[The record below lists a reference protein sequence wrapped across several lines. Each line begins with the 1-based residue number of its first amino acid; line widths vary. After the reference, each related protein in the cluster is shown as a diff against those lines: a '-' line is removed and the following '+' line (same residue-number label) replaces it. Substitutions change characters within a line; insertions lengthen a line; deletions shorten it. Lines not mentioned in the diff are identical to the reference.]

1 MEIKKSNHPS
11 TLKFSIILSLIFVI
25 APVCASV
32 SDVNESTTETMA
44 VNFASFNKFLE
55 ASDDVNALSA
65 GGSIFEQMGR
75 KYRGDAGF
83 NALKSKLTAADFL
96 AKQMESQLKNA
107 TGRQIL
113 SVSDEIFDKGKNVR
127 QGKSLMVAPAKS
139 FYDTSAVLFS
149 KPLKIDGTGDDEKTF
164 LGKYYDLKLRVM
176 TSSIA
181 KAGQALAIA
190 EPSFKGTH
198 DYVLVLPLL
207 HASDKKS
214 FDISILP
221 LWMRQ
226 PEQLDVFSD
235 LCLLHFGLPFH
246 AMMMAGKASAAR
258 QEKFSELEFYRT
270 AARKCGTSHVNTAV
284 DCMLMAINCVPDKNP
299 DMVINLQF
307 EIVQLW
313 LDSKNNALAAG
324 QASQI
329 SDAFPNHERAGKAIW
344 LYYYAL
350 SRDNNAEEILANID
364 TAITDKRCESY
375 KANLMYIKWWALRRQ
390 RNETAKTEALEYE
403 LLTQYGNNP
412 MVAPIMLSRCMDL
425 LAKQDYNGT
434 YAQLNELLEKFP
446 STDAAVQAKKMSD
459 KLKTAQN
466 VK

>member
-1 MEIKKSNHPS
+1 MEKS
-11 TLKFSIILSLIFVI
+11 KYFLIVLLWTCAT
-25 APVCASV
+25 APICASV
-32 SDVNESTTETMA
+32 LDVNESTTEAGA
-44 VNFASFNKFLE
+44 VNFAPFDKFLE
-55 ASDDVNALSA
+55 ESDDVNALSA
-65 GGSIFEQMGR
+65 GGSIFEQLGKR
-75 KYRGDAGF
+75 YRSDAGF
-83 NALKSKLTAADFL
+83 SALKSKLTAADFL
-96 AKQMESQLKNA
+96 AKQMESQLNNA

-113 SVSDEIFDKGKNVR
+113 SAYDEVFDKGKNVR
-127 QGKSLMVAPAKS
+127 QDKSLMVAPAKS
-139 FYDTSAVLFS
+139 FYDTSAALFS
-149 KPLKIDGTGDDEKTF
+149 RPLKIDGPGDDEKTF
-164 LGKYYDLKLRVM
+164 FGKYYDLKLRVL

-190 EPSFKGTH
+190 EPNFKGTH

-214 FDISILP
+214 FDINVLP

-235 LCLLHFGLPFH
+235 SCLLHFGLPFH
-246 AMMMAGKASAAR
+246 AMMMAGEASAAR
-258 QEKFSELEFYRT
+258 QEKFSELDFYRT
-270 AARKCGTSHVNTAV
+270 AARKCGISRVNTAV
-284 DCMLMAINCVPDKNP
+284 DCMLMAINCVPDKDP

-313 LDSKNNALAAG
+313 LDSKNNALAAS

-329 SDAFPNHERAGKAIW
+329 SDAFPNHEQAGKAIW
-344 LYYYAL
+344 LYYFAL
-350 SRDNNAEEILANID
+350 SRDNNAEGILANID

-375 KANLMYIKWWALRRQ
+375 KANLIYIKWWALRRQ

-403 LLTQYGNNP
+403 LLTKYGDNP
-412 MVAPIMLSRCMDL
+412 MIAPILLSRCVDL

-434 YAQLNELLEKFP
+434 YAQINELLEKFP
-446 STDAAVQAKKMSD
+446 STDAAVQAEKMLD
-459 KLKTAQN
+459 KLKAAQN

>member
-1 MEIKKSNHPS
+1 MKKSNYF
-11 TLKFSIILSLIFVI
+11 LIILLWICAA
-25 APVCASV
+25 APICASV
-32 SDVNESTTETMA
+32 SDVNENAIDFSP
-44 VNFASFNKFLE
+44 FNKFLE
-55 ASDDVNALSA
+55 ASEDVNALSA

-96 AKQMESQLKNA
+96 AKQMESQLKIA
-107 TGRQIL
+107 TGRQIV
-113 SVSDEIFDKGKNVR
+113 SVSDKLFDKGKNVK
-127 QGKSLMVAPAKS
+127 QDKSLMVAPAKS
-139 FYDTSAVLFS
+139 FYDTSAALFS
-149 KPLKIDGTGDDEKTF
+149 KPLKIDAPGDDEKTF
-164 LGKYYDLKLRVM
+164 FGKYYDLKLRVL

-190 EPSFKGTH
+190 EPNFKGTH

-214 FDISILP
+214 FDISVLP

-226 PEQLDVFSD
+226 PEQLDIFSD
-235 LCLLHFGLPFH
+235 SCLLHFGLPFH
-246 AMMMAGKASAAR
+246 AMMVADRASAAR
-258 QEKFSELEFYRT
+258 QEKFSELEFYKT
-270 AARKCGTSHVNTAV
+270 AAMKCGTSHANTAV
-284 DCMLMAINCVPDKNP
+284 DCMLRAINCVPDKNP

-329 SDAFPNHERAGKAIW
+329 SDVFPNHEQAGKAIW

-350 SRDNNAEEILANID
+350 SRDNNAEGILANID
-364 TAITDKRCESY
+364 SALTDKRCEPY

-403 LLTQYGNNP
+403 LLTQYGDNP
-412 MVAPIMLSRCMDL
+412 MVAPILLSRCMDL

-446 STDAAVQAKKMSD
+446 LSETAIQAKKMLD
-459 KLKTAQN
+459 KLKAAQN

>member
-1 MEIKKSNHPS
+1 MEKNKY
-11 TLKFSIILSLIFVI
+11 FLIVLLWTCAA
-25 APVCASV
+25 APIYASV
-32 SDVNESTTETMA
+32 SDVNESTTEA
-44 VNFASFNKFLE
+44 RVVDFAPFDKFLE

-65 GGSIFEQMGR
+65 GDSIFEQMGK
-75 KYRGDAGF
+75 KYRSDAGF
-83 NALKSKLTAADFL
+83 SALKSKLTAADFL
-96 AKQMESQLKNA
+96 AKQMESQLNNA

-113 SVSDEIFDKGKNVR
+113 SVYDEVFDKGKNAG
-127 QGKSLMVAPAKS
+127 QDKSLMVAPAKS

-149 KPLKIDGTGDDEKTF
+149 RPLKIDGPGDDEKTF
-164 LGKYYDLKLRVM
+164 FGKYYDLKLRVL

-190 EPSFKGTH
+190 EPNFKGTH

-207 HASDKKS
+207 HTSDKKS

-235 LCLLHFGLPFH
+235 SCLLHFGLPFH